1 MSINQIGE
9 KIKGKLGK
17 LREYEKELFVALL
30 IILVALLAFGLGRLS
45 RLESDKMPVQIE
57 GADTIKN

>member
-17 LREYEKELFVALL
+17 IGEYEKELSVALL
-30 IILVALLAFGLGRLS
+30 VILVALLAFGLGRLS

-57 GADTIKN
+57 GADVLKN

>member
-17 LREYEKELFVALL
+17 LRDYEKELFVALL
-30 IILVALLAFGLGRLS
+30 VILVAVLAFGLGRLS
-45 RLESDKMPVQIE
+45 RLEGDKMPVQIE
-57 GADTIKN
+57 GADMVQN